1 MVSLLREDA
10 NMEEMERNS
19 MEVKKIQNLNAENP
33 PLSSS
38 SPQEEEGSCP
48 GGSSSGLTPP
58 PLRLYLRR
66 VTQAEGGLMG

>member
-1 MVSLLREDA
+1 MREPWVVSLLREDA

-19 MEVKKIQNLNAENP
+19 MEVKKIQNLKAENP

-48 GGSSSGLTPP
+48 G
-58 PLRLYLRR
+58 
-66 VTQAEGGLMG
+66 